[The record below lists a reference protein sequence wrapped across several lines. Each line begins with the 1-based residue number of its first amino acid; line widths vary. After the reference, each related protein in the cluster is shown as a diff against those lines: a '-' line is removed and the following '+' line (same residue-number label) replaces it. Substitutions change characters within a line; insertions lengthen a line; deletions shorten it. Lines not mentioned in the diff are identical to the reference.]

1 MPLFL
6 CFMIWLR
13 TLPSN
18 HLCRVVCIITNS
30 QPFLPAEHPV
40 QSVFPSRYIA
50 LAIPALVHT
59 LIIIVAAAIIGWHL
73 VFRNSTIA
81 VNEKQHDTKRV
92 KAA

>member
-1 MPLFL
+1 
-6 CFMIWLR
+6 MIWLR

-18 HLCRVVCIITNS
+18 HLCRIVCIIMNS

-81 VNEKQHDTKRV
+81 VNEKKHDTKRV